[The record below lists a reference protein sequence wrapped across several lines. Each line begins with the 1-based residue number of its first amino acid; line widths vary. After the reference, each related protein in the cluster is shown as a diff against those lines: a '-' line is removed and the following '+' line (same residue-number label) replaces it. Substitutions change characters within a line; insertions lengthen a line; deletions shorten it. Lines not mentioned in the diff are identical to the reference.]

1 MRITASVPPRANAT
15 TNPWPDWLLVPLSLG
30 IGLALVLGGVVAYYL
45 TGDRYVNSRTLA
57 WPGMPL
63 QVLSGEV
70 EAHELG
76 TTLKRLDNQGQA
88 LLRLLTPGLDAAAYE
103 KIRIDTTGLTASTRL
118 ALAWR
123 DASTPRG
130 ANTLLFQ
137 QSESGN
143 TEATLAEHG
152 AWRGPIT
159 TLAILAQGTLPAPIV
174 IHRIELLPIRPSV
187 SGLLRQIGKEWLVFR
202 GWSPRSIN
210 FHDGG
215 ERNPLLSPVLA
226 AALLVALSILTYTI
240 LRLWRGGPWHLAPFV
255 LLFLA
260 GWMALDARWQ
270 MELLSQLEATQKQ
283 FGGKTPTEKQLASDD
298 RGLNLL
304 AGQIKRVLPENPV
317 RIFLL
322 PPSPAQNSAYNHQRV
337 RLHYLLLPHKVGS
350 LWTDPPPTGVGA
362 GDYLLIWREHP
373 RLRYDA
379 GAGELS
385 WGQDQRLDVE
395 RLLAT
400 PLGNLYRVR

>member
-1 MRITASVPPRANAT
+1 MRITASVPSRANAT
-15 TNPWPDWLLVPLSLG
+15 ANPWPDWLLVPLSLS

-45 TGDRYVNSRTLA
+45 TGDRYVNSRILA
-57 WPGMPL
+57 WPGKPL

-70 EAHELG
+70 EVHDLG
-76 TTLKRLDNQGQA
+76 MTLKGLDNQGQA
-88 LLRLLTPGLDAAAYE
+88 LLRLLTPGLDAADYE
-103 KIRIDTTGLTASTRL
+103 KIRINTTGLTASTRL
-118 ALAWR
+118 ALTWR
-123 DASTPRG
+123 DSSTPRG

-152 AWRGPIT
+152 EWRGPIT

-187 SGLLRQIGKEWLVFR
+187 TGLLRLIGNEWLLFR
-202 GWSPRSIN
+202 GWSLRSIN

-215 ERNPLLSPVLA
+215 QRNPLLSPVLA
-226 AALLVALSILTYTI
+226 AALLVALSILTYTV
-240 LRLWRGGPWHLAPFV
+240 LRLWRGGPWHLAPFT

-270 MELLSQLEATQKQ
+270 MELLSQLEATRTQY
-283 FGGKTPTEKQLASDD
+283 GGKSPSEKQLASQD
-298 RGLNLL
+298 RGLILL
-304 AGQIKRVLPENPV
+304 AGQIKRTLPETPA
-317 RIFLL
+317 RLFLL
-322 PPSPAQNSAYNHQRV
+322 PPSSDQNSAYYHQRV
-337 RLHYLLLPHKVGS
+337 RLHYLLLPHKIGS
-350 LWTDPPPTGVGA
+350 LWTDPPPMGVSA
-362 GDYLLIWREHP
+362 GDYLFIWREHP

-379 GAGELS
+379 GAGKLS
-385 WGQDQRLDVE
+385 WGHNQRLDVE

-400 PLGNLYRVR
+400 PLGDLYQVR